1 MGTFALFSGI
11 LEIIG
16 TNQNMHTH
24 RPLIEICVNS
34 VESALRAQ
42 QGGADRV
49 ELCENLFEGG
59 TTPSAGSITVARR
72 HLATGLMVMVRPRGG
87 DFLYSDV
94 EFEVMRHDVRM
105 ARELGAD
112 GIVLG
117 LLTPDGHVDVPRTA
131 ELVGLAGPLP
141 ITFHRAFDMAADPFR
156 ALEDLAGLGVARIL
170 TSGRERSA
178 FEGAALIAQL
188 VRQAAG
194 RIIILPGGGIHERNA
209 AAVLAQTGATE
220 IHLSAN
226 ARQAS
231 GMTYRNTALH
241 LGGALYP
248 PEYEITVT
256 DPGKVS
262 AVRQATL

>member
-1 MGTFALFSGI
+1 
-11 LEIIG
+11 LEIIRAK
-16 TNQNMHTH
+16 QSMHNH

-59 TTPSAGSITVARR
+59 TTPGAGSIAVARR
-72 HLATGLMVMVRPRGG
+72 YLNTAGLMVMVRPRGG
-87 DFLYSDV
+87 DFLYSDL
-94 EFEVMRHDVRM
+94 EFEIMQQDVRM

-131 ELVGLAGPLP
+131 ELVQLAGPLP
-141 ITFHRAFDMAADPFR
+141 VTFHRAFDMAADPFR
-156 ALEDLAGLGVARIL
+156 ALEDLAGLGVTRIL

-188 VRQAAG
+188 VQQAAG
-194 RIIILPGGGIHERNA
+194 RLIILPGGGIHERNA

-226 ARQAS
+226 TRQAS
-231 GMTYRNTALH
+231 GMTYRNAVLH
-241 LGGALYP
+241 LGAALYP
-248 PEYEITVT
+248 PEYEITLT
-256 DPGKVS
+256 DPGKVN
-262 AVRQATL
+262 AVRKAVEK

>member
-1 MGTFALFSGI
+1 MQ
-11 LEIIG
+11 
-16 TNQNMHTH
+16 TN

-59 TTPSAGSITVARR
+59 TTPSAGSIVVARR
-72 HLATGLMVMVRPRGG
+72 HLTAGLMVMVRPRGG
-87 DFLYSDV
+87 DFLYSDL
-94 EFEVMRHDVRM
+94 EFDIMKQDVRM

-117 LLTPDGHVDVPRTA
+117 LLTPDGHVDGPRTA
-131 ELVGLAGPLP
+131 ELMALAGPLP
-141 ITFHRAFDMAADPFR
+141 VTFHRAFDMAADPFR
-156 ALEDLAGLGVARIL
+156 ALEDLVGLGVTRIL
-170 TSGRERSA
+170 TSGREKSA

-194 RIIILPGGGIHERNA
+194 RLILLPGGGINVRNDSA
-209 AAVLAQTGATE
+209 ILTHTGASE

-226 ARQAS
+226 SRQAS
-231 GMTYRNTALH
+231 GMTYRNSTLH
-241 LGGALYP
+241 MGGALYP
-248 PEYEITVT
+248 PEYEITLT
-256 DPGKVS
+256 DPGKVN
-262 AVRQATL
+262 AVRQAVK

>member
-1 MGTFALFSGI
+1 
-11 LEIIG
+11 
-16 TNQNMHTH
+16 MHPP

-59 TTPSAGSITVARR
+59 TTPSAGSIAVSRR
-72 HLATGLMVMVRPRGG
+72 HLTTAGLMVMIRPRGG

-94 EFEVMRHDVRM
+94 EFEIMRQDVRM
-105 ARELGAD
+105 AREMGAD

-117 LLTPDGHVDVPRTA
+117 LLTPDGHVDGPRTA
-131 ELVGLAGPLP
+131 ELAALAGPLP
-141 ITFHRAFDMAADPFR
+141 VTFHRAFDMAADPFR
-156 ALEDLAGLGVARIL
+156 ALEDLAGLGIARIL

-194 RIIILPGGGIHERNA
+194 RIVLLPGGGIHERNA
-209 AAVLAQTGATE
+209 AAILAQTGATE
-220 IHLSAN
+220 LHLSAN
-226 ARQAS
+226 SRRAS
-231 GMTYRNTALH
+231 GMTYRNPALH
-241 LGGALYP
+241 LGSALYP
-248 PEYEITVT
+248 PEYEITLT
-256 DPGKVS
+256 DAGKVD
-262 AVRQATL
+262 AVCRSVEKREARSEE

>member
-1 MGTFALFSGI
+1 M
-11 LEIIG
+11 
-16 TNQNMHTH
+16 QRP

-59 TTPSAGSITVARR
+59 TTPSAGSIAVTRR
-72 HLATGLMVMVRPRGG
+72 RLITAGLMVMVRPRGG

-94 EFEVMRHDVRM
+94 EFETMQHDVRM

-117 LLTPDGHVDVPRTA
+117 LLTPDGHVDVPRTT
-131 ELVGLAGPLP
+131 ELVALAGPLP
-141 ITFHRAFDMAADPFR
+141 VTFHRAFDMAADPFR

-188 VRQAAG
+188 VRQSAG
-194 RIIILPGGGIHERNA
+194 RIILLPGGGIHERNA

-220 IHLSAN
+220 LHLSAN

-231 GMTYRNTALH
+231 GMTYRNPALH
-241 LGGALYP
+241 LGSALYP

-256 DPGKVS
+256 DPGKVH
-262 AVRQATL
+262 AVRRSVEKREARSEE